1 MATLDSFLPLIR
13 GRLPGCPEAILQDA
27 ARGACIEF
35 CRRTELL
42 SANVDVSVVA
52 NQSHYQLLR
61 AVWGTWGEWLA
72 TPEYEFITSDG
83 GPYLT
88 ADGTAGLEG
97 VVAWEVVQL
106 RRASQRLTPANRQ
119 EFQLQG
125 WDVATGTPGYYYLE
139 GDGSLVLGPIP
150 DADETLVATL
160 SVTPGASSANVPD
173 ALWYDHREAIAA
185 GARAWVR
192 RNYGEWVNTQLEL
205 EDRSQFER
213 GVHQANLRRRRGGAG
228 TELHV
233 RMRGFA

>member
-1 MATLDSFLPLIR
+1 MAELDSFLPLIR
-13 GRLPGCPEAILQDA
+13 GRLPGCPDIVLKDGV
-27 ARGACIEF
+27 RDACIEF

-125 WDVATGTPGYYYLE
+125 WDVAMGTPGYYYLE

-192 RNYGEWVNTQLEL
+192 RNLGDWVNPQLEA
-205 EDRSQFER
+205 EDRKVFEYAI
-213 GVHQANLRRRRGGAG
+213 HNQNIRRARGGANAA
-228 TELHV
+228 LRV
-233 RMRGFA
+233 RAQPF

>member
-1 MATLDSFLPLIR
+1 MATLDSFLPLVR
-13 GRLPGCPEAILQDA
+13 GRLPGCPDIVLKDAVRDA
-27 ARGACIEF
+27 AIEF

-42 SANVDVSVVA
+42 RANVDLAVVA

-88 ADGTAGLEG
+88 ADSTAGLEG
-97 VVAWEVVQL
+97 VVAWEVLHL
-106 RRASQRLTPANRQ
+106 RRANQRLTTANRQ

-160 SVTPGASSANVPD
+160 SVTPGSSSANVPD

-192 RNYGEWVNTQLEL
+192 RNLGDWVNPEL
-205 EDRSQFER
+205 EAMDRKAFEYAI
-213 GVHQANLRRRRGGAG
+213 HNQNIRRARGGANAA
-228 TELHV
+228 LRV
-233 RMRGFA
+233 RAQPF

>member
-13 GRLPGCPEAILQDA
+13 GRLPGCPDIVLKDAVRDA
-27 ARGACIEF
+27 AIEF

-42 SANVDVSVVA
+42 RAHIDMAVVA
-52 NQSHYQLLR
+52 GQSHYQLMR

-97 VVAWEVVQL
+97 VVTWEVLHL
-106 RRASQRLTPANRQ
+106 RRATQPLAPANRR

-125 WDVATGTPGYYYLE
+125 WDTDAGTPGYYYLE

-150 DADETLVATL
+150 DAAETLVATL
-160 SVTPGASSANVPD
+160 SVTPGSSSANVPD
-173 ALWYDHREAIAA
+173 ALWYDHRETIAA

-192 RNYGEWVNTQLEL
+192 RNLGDWVNPQLEA
-205 EDRSQFER
+205 EDRKVFEY
-213 GVHQANLRRRRGGAG
+213 GVRNQNIRRARGGVNAP
-228 TELHV
+228 LRV
-233 RMRGFA
+233 RAQPF